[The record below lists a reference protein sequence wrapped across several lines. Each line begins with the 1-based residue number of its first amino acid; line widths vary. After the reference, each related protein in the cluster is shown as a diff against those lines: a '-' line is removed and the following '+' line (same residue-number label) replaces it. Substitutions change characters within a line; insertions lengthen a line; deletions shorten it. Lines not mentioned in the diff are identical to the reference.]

1 MRVRCPRCDLVDRGS
16 YRSLPGDFEP
26 RDGDRINWT
35 PDGCAR
41 CPDCGH
47 QLDAEIGGWVKPLRW
62 RCLGCGDPLNGRQV
76 KWCSRKFG
84 RWSKACSLAW
94 DNPGLLAG
102 ELARRQQNLCGICI
116 RPLSG
121 SRPVR
126 NYTIPERMM
135 FRDDNMIEVD
145 HVIPVSRD
153 GPRVIA
159 NLRATHRRCNQAKK
173 TRPLAE
179 ARIYLGLTDTEVL
192 RRLAGAEPE
201 TVRLLRGPAL
211 DPLRAN
217 PMLLRPMRR
226 LYDLDRD
233 QMALAAPG

>member
-1 MRVRCPRCDLVDRGS
+1 MRVRCPQCDLVDRGS
-16 YRSLPGDFEP
+16 YRSLPNDFEP

-35 PDGCAR
+35 ADGCAR
-41 CPDCGH
+41 CPACGH
-47 QLDAEIGGWVKPLRW
+47 QLEAEIGGWVKPLRW

-84 RWSKACSLAW
+84 RWSKACSVAW
-94 DNPGLLAG
+94 DNPSLLAG
-102 ELARRQQNLCGICI
+102 ELALRQQNLCGICI
-116 RPLSG
+116 RPLG
-121 SRPVR
+121 G
-126 NYTIPERMM
+126 TA
-135 FRDDNMIEVD
+135 RDDYITEVD
-145 HVIPVSRD
+145 HIIPVSAG

-159 NLRATHRRCNQAKK
+159 NLRATHRRCNQAKA

-211 DPLRAN
+211 DPLRAD

-226 LYDLDRD
+226 LYDLDRA